1 MPSVAYAA
9 GSRAE
14 LASRKHLLSG
24 TGNLLQ
30 MVSLKSATQYL
41 HAGNMESV
49 KLRSAYLKHKD
60 CMLVKPPHP
69 AESTSSSHSSWCY

>member
-24 TGNLLQ
+24 TGSLLQ

-41 HAGNMESV
+41 HAGNMESLN
-49 KLRSAYLKHKD
+49 LRPANIYIYIHKD
-60 CMLVKPPHP
+60 CMLVKPPHLR
-69 AESTSSSHSSWCY
+69 